1 MTASLSLRLV
11 DSGKLLKVEVPSVHQ
26 LLPPSFLQV
35 PVNHQLQLLWKQFGQ
50 LPGAAIV
57 ARLAGVVPPGKEWSR
72 RATDW
77 LRARVLGRDLVSL
90 VTGLEGE
97 VAELV
102 LVDTGEEGE
111 DKYIDSEMINQ
122 GLANRK
128 M

>member
-1 MTASLSLRLV
+1 M
-11 DSGKLLKVEVPSVHQ
+11 DSGKLLQVQEPSTQHQ
-26 LLPPSFLQV
+26 LLPPSFLRV

-57 ARLAGVVPPGKEWSR
+57 ARLSGVVPPGKEWSR

-90 VTGLEGE
+90 VTGLEAG

-111 DKYIDSEMINQ
+111 DKFIDREMVNQ
-122 GLANRK
+122 GLASRK
-128 M
+128 T